1 MTRHTTDSDVPA
13 RPRSSG
19 PVGPAVLRGHG
30 RLRLAAFAVIAL
42 FVGGAAVGL
51 VVSRLAGP
59 SASDVSAVPMVASM
73 AGFDPAALTV
83 KAGSVVKID
92 LIDRDTSMHADGGG
106 VHSFHI
112 DSLNVHQKVQ
122 PESDLV
128 FSFTAPT
135 TPGTYDFYCDTCC
148 GGKENPAMH
157 GILTVTA

>member
-1 MTRHTTDSDVPA
+1 
-13 RPRSSG
+13 
-19 PVGPAVLRGHG
+19 
-30 RLRLAAFAVIAL
+30 
-42 FVGGAAVGL
+42 
-51 VVSRLAGP
+51 
-59 SASDVSAVPMVASM
+59 
-73 AGFDPAALTV
+73 
-83 KAGSVVKID
+83 
-92 LIDRDTSMHADGGG
+92 MHADGGG

>member
-1 MTRHTTDSDVPA
+1 MTHHTTGSGAPA

-19 PVGPAVLRGHG
+19 PGAPTVFRRHG
-30 RLRLAAFAVIAL
+30 RLRLAAFGVIAL

-51 VVSRLAGP
+51 VATRLAGP
-59 SASDVSAVPMVASM
+59 AASDVSAVPVVASM
-73 AGFDPAALTV
+73 AGFEPAALTV
-83 KAGSVVKID
+83 KAGTDVKID

-135 TPGTYDFYCDTCC
+135 KPGTYDFYCDTCC
-148 GGKENPAMH
+148 GGKENPNMH
-157 GILTVTA
+157 GTLTVTA